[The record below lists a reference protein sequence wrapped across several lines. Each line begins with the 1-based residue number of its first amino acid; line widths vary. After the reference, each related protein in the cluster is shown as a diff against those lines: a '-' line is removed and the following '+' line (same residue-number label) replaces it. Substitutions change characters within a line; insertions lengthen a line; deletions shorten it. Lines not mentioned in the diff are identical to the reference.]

1 MMKKTIVLLKS
12 LYIASVAICVIIIM
26 LFETDVLMSGLSV
39 GDTSTEF
46 YGLMIA
52 ELITICV
59 VPIALWMFRANR
71 IKKSLVA
78 DKEKALQKY
87 GSIRILLLAV
97 PMIAN
102 TLLYYIFMLPSFGYL
117 AIILFLSLFFVLPTK
132 ERCIQDVLD

>member
-1 MMKKTIVLLKS
+1 MMNKTIILLKS
-12 LYIASVAICVIIIM
+12 LYTASVAICVIIIL
-26 LFETDVLMSGLSV
+26 LFETDILMIELSE
-39 GDTSTEF
+39 GGESTEF
-46 YGLMIA
+46 YCLMMA
-52 ELITICV
+52 ELLTICV
-59 VPIALWMFRANR
+59 VPIALWMFRAKR

-87 GSIRILLLAV
+87 GSIRIMMLAV